1 MRVTIIKSKKKLRGR
16 RAKSGDYE
24 YMTHNDAYLTTCD
37 MARKYGWRPKRRF
50 RAIFRQTYKRL
61 RKEMIDAW
69 GFDVYR

>member
-24 YMTHNDAYLTTCD
+24 YMTWAEAYITTCD
-37 MARKYGWRPKRRF
+37 MQRKYGRRPKRRF

-61 RKEMIDAW
+61 RKEMIDA
-69 GFDVYR
+69 